1 MVRHDGA
8 LHLIHEGNK
17 PIHRNLFSRAV
28 VRMPVGLGDSLW
40 YGDGHGMFV
49 ILVQVPHDS
58 EAPVD
63 RDVFGPLQEVRRFV

>member
-1 MVRHDGA
+1 
-8 LHLIHEGNK
+8 
-17 PIHRNLFSRAV
+17 
-28 VRMPVGLGDSLW
+28 MPVGLGDSLW
-40 YGDGHGMFV
+40 YGDGHGVFV